1 MLIVM
6 RLNLDPASLAEL
18 TAVPAASEELLAGGG
33 WPLIIVDVPDAT
45 AARRLADID
54 ITVLPAVVVA
64 CVPDPRGF
72 PAAAARAAD
81 VILTE
86 DERAPAP
93 FVSWPGAPGGA
104 AGLIEEALAAAPVA
118 GTTLALL
125 MRSAAGLTVPAALV
139 AESAAFSALQ
149 AGEEFARWR
158 AAHPPR
164 RPPAGDAA
172 RPRVRTRSAGGVLE
186 VTLDRPGRRNAVD
199 WRMRDALAAA
209 LAGPVSDADL
219 RVEVR
224 GEGPDFCAGGDL
236 DEFGSRPDP
245 ASAHLIRLTRSP
257 ALLLHRLA
265 ARTTVFLHGACL
277 GAGIELPAF
286 AGRVVA
292 SPDTR
297 IGLPEIRLGLIP
309 GAGGTA
315 SLPAR
320 IGRHRTAFL
329 ALTGQVI
336 GADRALDW
344 GLVDAVESVPVES
357 GPVESGPVESGPGEA
372 G

>member
-6 RLNLDPASLAEL
+6 RLNLDPATLAEL
-18 TAVPAASEELLAGGG
+18 TASPAASEELTAAGG
-33 WPLIIVDVPDAT
+33 WPLIVVDVPDA
-45 AARRLADID
+45 AAAQCLAGVD
-54 ITVLPAVVVA
+54 ITALPAVVVA
-64 CVPDPRGF
+64 CVPDPGGF

-81 VILTE
+81 VILTA
-86 DERAPAP
+86 DECAPAP
-93 FVSWPGAPGGA
+93 FVSWPGGPA
-104 AGLIEEALAAAPVA
+104 AATGLIGDVLVAAPVA

-139 AESAAFSALQ
+139 AESAAYSALQ
-149 AGEEFARWR
+149 AGGEFARWR

-164 RPPAGDAA
+164 QPPAGDAA
-172 RPRVRTRSAGGVLE
+172 RPRVRIRNAGGILE
-186 VTLDRPGRRNAVD
+186 VTLDRPARRNAVD

-209 LAGPVSDADL
+209 LAGPVREAGL
-219 RVEVR
+219 RVELR

-245 ASAHLIRLTRSP
+245 ALAHLIRLTRSP

-315 SLPAR
+315 SLAAR
-320 IGRHRTAFL
+320 IGRHRATFL
-329 ALTGQVI
+329 ALSGQVI
-336 GADRALDW
+336 GADQALGW
-344 GLVDAVESVPVES
+344 GLVDAVETA
-357 GPVESGPVESGPGEA
+357 PGQP